1 MNEPRKPYTREE
13 DLRRQGWTRQFV
25 ASEPRLS
32 EAVELY
38 ETTGF
43 EVHLEPVTRG
53 AQLEMAGSDGCTACF
68 DGCEDHCKMIYTRP
82 KKTRPGAKGRPLVG

>member
-1 MNEPRKPYTREE
+1 MNEPREPSTREE

-38 ETTGF
+38 QSTGF
-43 EVHLEPVTRG
+43 EVRLEPVTRG
-53 AQLEMAGSDGCTACF
+53 AELELEGSDGCTACF
-68 DGCEDHCKMIYTRP
+68 NGYEDQYKMIYTRP
-82 KKTRPGAKGRPLVG
+82 KKEGKEPEDDLW

>member
-13 DLRRQGWTRQFV
+13 HLRRQGWTTQFV

-43 EVHLEPVTRG
+43 EVHLEPVRRG
-53 AQLEMAGSDGCTACF
+53 AELEMEGSDGCTACF
-68 DGCEDHCKMIYTRP
+68 DGYEDQYKMIYTRP
-82 KKTRPGAKGRPLVG
+82 KKEVEEPENDLW